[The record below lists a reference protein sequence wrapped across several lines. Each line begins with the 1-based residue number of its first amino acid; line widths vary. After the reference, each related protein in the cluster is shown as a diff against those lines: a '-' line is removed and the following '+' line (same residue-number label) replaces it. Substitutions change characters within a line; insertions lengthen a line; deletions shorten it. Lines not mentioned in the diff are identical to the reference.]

1 MRHTGN
7 LVSVGVLLVTGA
19 KPDLGE
25 VMKPIVDRPWT
36 QILTVAGGL
45 GEGKQIMAHPSW
57 GEDNNPIPLSV
68 EVTVSEPVVDGVIG
82 TIAGPFESPEHAER
96 LALEFASKWYDK
108 NYI

>member
-1 MRHTGN
+1 MAGME
-7 LVSVGVLLVTGA
+7 S
-19 KPDLGE
+19 DQGE

-36 QILTVAGGL
+36 QILTVESGR

-68 EVTVSEPVVDGVIG
+68 EVTVKEPVVDGVIG
-82 TIAGPFESPEHAER
+82 TITGPFESPEHAER
-96 LALEFASKWYDK
+96 LALEFASKWYDN